1 MIVPMQASTY
11 DINATQEFIDILK
24 AEKAVRKKQTFA
36 AVLGIRVAIRT
47 QAAASLA
54 QYLDESGFPVIGNLR
69 NAQLYAHTAEQGIS
83 IFDMPL

>member
-1 MIVPMQASTY
+1 MQASTY

-47 QAAASLA
+47 KAAASHA
-54 QYLDESGFPVIGNLR
+54 QYLDESGFPVIGNLK
-69 NAQLYAHTAEQGIS
+69 NAQLYAHTVEQGIS